1 MAEPLEHVGGQLPQ
15 AEDELAAINM
25 SIGTAFGGVPAFTA
39 TSEPVLALMTES
51 TGLAV
56 ASETHLLRY
65 STRCAVDP
73 PLAFQLNQKRAT

>member
-1 MAEPLEHVGGQLPQ
+1 
-15 AEDELAAINM
+15 
-25 SIGTAFGGVPAFTA
+25 
-39 TSEPVLALMTES
+39 VLALMTES